1 LDLTIL
7 KILYDYLYSMNI
19 VHVTDQYWPSISG
32 VSVTVDAYIKEF
44 TKMGHNVFL
53 LAPEYPNAS
62 EFDKKRNISH
72 LYRFKSYKV
81 YFNVEN
87 RLVYRTQKSK
97 IFKVLRSINPD
108 IIHLH
113 TEFAMGK
120 MASYYAKKF
129 HIPLVIT
136 AHTNWEELITYYIP
150 FMPSGFARIYCRWYM
165 RKSYNKAD
173 VVVVP
178 TSLMGVLL
186 KLYFVK
192 PPIRVIP
199 TGIDITEFSL
209 TCSKEESNSQLLES
223 YPQLRGK
230 KILFFAGRIGTEK
243 NITFLIDVVKE
254 LLPKNPNTILIICGD
269 GPAIPEIQNYAKECG
284 VFENLLFTGFIE
296 RHKLK
301 TYYSIAD
308 VFVIASK
315 VESQGMVALE
325 SMACGTPVVAIGEM
339 GTREVMGGDYG
350 GFMVDNELEEFTE
363 KVDLL
368 LNDKSVHSLKSDE
381 ALQHLSKW
389 TIQSSAE
396 KMFRLYNHLQ
406 KTGKV

>member
-1 LDLTIL
+1 
-7 KILYDYLYSMNI
+7 MNI

-32 VSVTVDAYIKEF
+32 ISVTIDAYIKEF
-44 TKMGHNVFL
+44 TKRGHNVFL
-53 LAPEYPNAS
+53 LAPEYPNS
-62 EFDKKRNISH
+62 TEIDKKRNIPNLH
-72 LYRFKSYKV
+72 RFKSYKV
-81 YFNVEN
+81 FFTLEN

-97 IFKVLRSINPD
+97 IYKVLHSINPD

-120 MASYYAKKF
+120 MASYYAKKY

-136 AHTNWEELITYYIP
+136 AHTNWEELINYYIP
-150 FMPSGFARIYCRWYM
+150 FMPSWFARIYCRWYM
-165 RKSYNKAD
+165 RKSYNKANI
-173 VVVVP
+173 VVVP

-186 KLYFVK
+186 KLYFVR

-199 TGIDITEFSL
+199 TGIDITEFYL
-209 TCSKEESNSQLLES
+209 NGSKEESVLQVLES
-223 YPQLRGK
+223 YPILRGK

-243 NITFLIDVVKE
+243 NITFLIDVLKA
-254 LLPKNPNTILIICGD
+254 LLPKNPNTILIISGN
-269 GPAIPEIQNYAKECG
+269 GPALSEIQQYANECG
-284 VFENLLFTGFIE
+284 VFENLVFTGFIE
-296 RHKLK
+296 RDKLK
-301 TYYSIAD
+301 TFYSFAD

-350 GFMVDNELEEFTE
+350 GFMVDDVLEEFTE

-368 LNDKSVHSLKSDE
+368 LNNKSVHSLKSEE
-381 ALQHLSKW
+381 ALKHLSKW
-389 TIQSSAE
+389 TIQSSGE
-396 KMFRLYNHLQ
+396 KMLKLYNHLQ
-406 KTGKV
+406 KTRIMQS

>member
-1 LDLTIL
+1 
-7 KILYDYLYSMNI
+7 MNI

-32 VSVTVDAYIKEF
+32 VSVTIDAYIKEF

-53 LAPEYPNAS
+53 LAPEYPNAT
-62 EFDKKRNISH
+62 EIDKKRNVSN

-81 YFNVEN
+81 FFTLEN
-87 RLVYRTQKSK
+87 RLVYRTQKSN
-97 IFKVLRSINPD
+97 IYKVLRSIGPD

-120 MASYYAKKF
+120 MASYYAKKY

-136 AHTNWEELITYYIP
+136 AHTNWEELINYYIP

-173 VVVVP
+173 AVVVP

-199 TGIDITEFSL
+199 TGIDVTEFSL
-209 TCSKEESNSQLLES
+209 NGSKEESNSQVLES
-223 YPQLRGK
+223 YPQLSGK

-243 NITFLIDVVKE
+243 NITFLIDVLKE
-254 LLPKNPNTILIICGD
+254 LLPKNPNTLLIISGN
-269 GPAIPEIQNYAKECG
+269 GPALPDIQEYAKECG
-284 VFENLLFTGFIE
+284 VFEKLVFTGFIE

-301 TYYSIAD
+301 NLYSLAD

-350 GFMVDNELEEFTE
+350 GFMVDDVLEEFTE

-368 LNDKSVHSLKSDE
+368 LNCKYIHSLKSEE

-389 TIQSSAE
+389 TILSSSE
-396 KMFRLYNHLQ
+396 KMYKLYKHLQ
-406 KTGKV
+406 DKRKIES